1 MKETL
6 YNLIQS
12 QGEGAVTIT
21 DVAINLIAALLIGA
35 LIYIAYRA
43 THSGTVYSERFNISL
58 VMVTLVT
65 TMVMCVI
72 GNNISLS
79 LGMVGALS
87 IVRFR
92 TAIKDPRDTIY
103 IFWSVAVGICCG
115 VSDYLIAL
123 MGSVVIFLFLILFG
137 FVRNTDRTLIIVR
150 GGAGSLVEAEKTLQL
165 VLEQRAVRRVHN
177 VDFGADGESIFE
189 TSSLYLKKCEKK
201 NGSLEEKLNGIE
213 GINSISIVCQDDE
226 ISG

>member
-6 YNLIQS
+6 YNLIQNQAS
-12 QGEGAVTIT
+12 GSFTLG
-21 DVAINLIAALLIGA
+21 DVALNLLAALLIGA
-35 LIYIAYRA
+35 LIYIAYRS

-58 VMVTLVT
+58 VMITLVT
-65 TMVMCVI
+65 AMVMCVI

-103 IFWSVAVGICCG
+103 IFWAVAVGICCG

-123 MGSVVIFLFLILFG
+123 LGSVIIFLFLILFG
-137 FVRNTDRTLIIVR
+137 FVRNSDRTLVIVR
-150 GGAGSLVEAEKTLQL
+150 GTFASLNEAEKVVEM
-165 VLEQRAVRRVHN
+165 VLERKAVRRVHN
-177 VDFGADGESIFE
+177 VDIGADGESIYE
-189 TSSLYLKKCEKK
+189 TSSQFLKKSEAK
-201 NGSLEEKLNGIE
+201 NGSLEEKLAAIE
-213 GINSISIVCQDDE
+213 GIRSISIVCQDDE

>member
-12 QGEGAVTIT
+12 QGEGAVTIM
-21 DVAINLIAALLIGA
+21 IAALLIGA

-92 TAIKDPRDTIY
+92 TGQWQSESA
-103 IFWSVAVGICCG
+103 AV
-115 VSDYLIAL
+115 
-123 MGSVVIFLFLILFG
+123 FP
-137 FVRNTDRTLIIVR
+137 II
-150 GGAGSLVEAEKTLQL
+150 
-165 VLEQRAVRRVHN
+165 
-177 VDFGADGESIFE
+177 
-189 TSSLYLKKCEKK
+189 
-201 NGSLEEKLNGIE
+201 
-213 GINSISIVCQDDE
+213 
-226 ISG
+226 

>member
-1 MKETL
+1 
-6 YNLIQS
+6 
-12 QGEGAVTIT
+12 
-21 DVAINLIAALLIGA
+21 
-35 LIYIAYRA
+35 
-43 THSGTVYSERFNISL
+43 
-58 VMVTLVT
+58 MVTLVT

-150 GGAGSLVEAEKTLQL
+150 GGAGPLVEAEKTLQL

-189 TSSLYLKKCEKK
+189 TSSVYLKKCEKK
-201 NGSLEEKLNGIE
+201 NGSLEEKLSGIE

>member
-12 QGEGAVTIT
+12 QGEGTVTFG
-21 DVAINLIAALLIGA
+21 DVMVNLLVALLIGA
-35 LIYIAYRA
+35 LIYIAYRS

-87 IVRFR
+87 IMRFR

-103 IFWSVAVGICCG
+103 IFWAVAVGICCG

-123 MGSVVIFLFLILFG
+123 FGSVVIFMFLILFG
-137 FVRNTDRTLIIVR
+137 FVRNTNKTLIIIR
-150 GGAGSLVEAEKTLQL
+150 GGVSALVEAEKTVDL
-165 VLEQRAVRRVHN
+165 VLAHKAVRRVHN
-177 VDFGADGESIFE
+177 VEIGADGESIFE
-189 TSSLYLKKCEKK
+189 TTSVFLKKCEKK
-201 NGSLEEKLNGIE
+201 NGSLEEKLMGIE
-213 GINSISIVCQDDE
+213 GIQSISIVCQDDE

>member
-12 QGEGAVTIT
+12 QGEGAVTFG
-21 DVAINLIAALLIGA
+21 DVAINLIAALLIGV
-35 LIYIAYRA
+35 LIYTAYRA
-43 THSGTVYSERFNISL
+43 THSGTIYSERFNISL
-58 VMVTLVT
+58 LMVTLVT

-103 IFWSVAVGICCG
+103 IFWAVAVGICCG

-123 MGSVVIFLFLILFG
+123 LGSIVIFMFLVLFG
-137 FVRNTDRTLIIVR
+137 FVRNTDRTLIIIR
-150 GGAGSLVEAEKTLQL
+150 GSVNAITEAEKIVDL
-165 VLEQRAVRRVHN
+165 VLDKKAVRRVHN
-177 VDFGADGESIFE
+177 VDIGVDGESIFE
-189 TSSLYLKKCEKK
+189 TSSAFMKKCEKK
-201 NGSLEEKLNGIE
+201 NGSLEEKLSEIE
-213 GINSISIVCQDDE
+213 GLNSISVVCQDDE